1 MTTIKILGTGC
12 ATCKR
17 LLSDVNEINVKNN
30 WQAQVEY
37 ITDIDD
43 IMSYGIVSTP
53 ALVVNETVLM
63 TGHPGVAKVEQA
75 LKNFIVTT
83 NQAPEIDPAEALERA
98 RAGALFVDVREAN
111 EIAQLAYDVPNLLH
125 IPLGELESR
134 FMEIPND
141 KDVVMVCQGG
151 GRSLNAVYFLMERG
165 YSNTVNMRKGILGW
179 FEKDFPVKQGETFDA
194 NNASCCDTLEGG
206 CGTCCTPNT
215 STAFIGLDQ
224 LSSSMEK

>member
-17 LLSDVNEINVKNN
+17 LLSDVNEMNAKNN

-37 ITDIDD
+37 ITDIAD

-63 TGHPGVAKVEQA
+63 TGHPGAAKVEQA
-75 LKNFIVTT
+75 LKNFIATT
-83 NQAPEIDPAEALERA
+83 KQAPEIDPAEALEKA
-98 RAGALFVDVREAN
+98 KASVLFVDVREAS

-125 IPLGELESR
+125 IPMGELQSR
-134 FMEIPND
+134 YQEIPRD
-141 KDVVMVCQGG
+141 RDVVMVCQGG

-165 YSNTVNMRKGILGW
+165 YSNTVNMRQGILGW
-179 FEKDFPVKQGETFDA
+179 FEKGYPVKQGETFDA

-206 CGTCCTPNT
+206 CGTCCSPNT

-224 LSSSMEK
+224 LVS